1 MVLTLSFNKGPLHHQ
16 KSENSWKYT
25 IDFKHYIWDKVFKSG
40 LSKFF
45 KGCLPQDLTKSTLEN
60 FGPFQYTKS
69 HLKNLLGYKDYVA
82 NLNHQISSC
91 NRMVMF
97 NIISAR

>member
-45 KGCLPQDLTKSTLEN
+45 KGCLPQ
-60 FGPFQYTKS
+60 
-69 HLKNLLGYKDYVA
+69 NLLSLF
-82 NLNHQISSC
+82 LNSLFHLFF
-91 NRMVMF
+91 RLAV
-97 NIISAR
+97 IIMNDVCY